1 MKYNFFFFDD
11 IKLIVLMIYDVLRIF
26 RRILSYVS
34 HEPIDR
40 RSEPG
45 NGMRFLVLD
54 TAIERIEFDYGC
66 LLDRIIMSVKISA
79 SECLLSEHDHRYL
92 RCSVEKGVKEN
103 KNIFLDPS

>member
-1 MKYNFFFFDD
+1 MKYIFFFYD
-11 IKLIVLMIYDVLRIF
+11 IKLNVLMIYDVLRMF
-26 RRILSYVS
+26 QRMLSYVL

-40 RSEPG
+40 WLEPG

-66 LLDRIIMSVKISA
+66 LLDHIIMSVKISA
-79 SECLLSEHDHRYL
+79 SECLLSEHDPRYL
-92 RCSVEKGVKEN
+92 RCSVEEGVKEN